1 MHPLAT
7 LEAPSSRPTQSQ
19 VDFVSQL
26 LAQAFPTAKPAEI
39 EKLTAM
45 LGRAARHEVS
55 TMIDVIRRQKA
66 EVKRAER
73 LEAMAA
79 PVDTAAPMRDLF
91 GPTPVA
97 TEFKAGLYH
106 GMKWSD
112 GKVVFIYMAKAG
124 THWLAKEVVGYGTNE
139 VRFNYLGGALANTDY
154 DQRLTVEEHLAF
166 GQLAGA
172 CGYCGLKLDDP
183 HSRSL
188 GYGPRCAKV
197 HGLPY

>member
-55 TMIDVIRRQKA
+55 TMIDVIKRQAA
-66 EVKRAER
+66 EAKRIER

-79 PVDTAAPMRDLF
+79 PVEPMRDLF
-91 GPTPVA
+91 GPAPVA
-97 TEFKAGLYH
+97 TEFKAGLYR

-124 THWLAKEVVGYGTNE
+124 THWLAKEVIGYGTAAVSFE
-139 VRFNYLGGALANTDY
+139 YVGGALANTDY

-172 CGYCGLKLDDP
+172 CGYCGLTLNDP